1 MAKKTSAVAE
11 AVMNRSE
18 TKAATTTGASTPSLS
33 RKAMPSR
40 ARSAE
45 WSAALRLAAGA
56 QRLRRHRDGQEARG
70 VDQQRDARAAGGREQ
85 AAEDGAEGEAEVA
98 GRLDAPVGRRHA
110 AGPGR
115 GGHQRELGRLRQR
128 DPDAE
133 QRREGERR
141 RQAAEGQRQHG
152 RDRRLP
158 ERDVAQQAPALDAVG
173 EQPRR
178 PAEDDRGRPQRDEQP
193 GDRDPRPRALLHIE
207 RQRDEAEEVAQRGE
221 AHRAGEQTA
230 IAHAQAPAAAC
241 IICAA
246 CSIVFVRSCAG
257 ENSMRSASS
266 STTTLWPA
274 GR

>member
-1 MAKKTSAVAE
+1 LVCSERSPVA
-11 AVMNRSE
+11 
-18 TKAATTTGASTPSLS
+18 
-33 RKAMPSR
+33 
-40 ARSAE
+40 AR
-45 WSAALRLAAGA
+45 A
-56 QRLRRHRDGQEARG
+56 QRLGRQRNGQEARS
-70 VDQQRDARAAGGREQ
+70 VDQQRDPRAAGGREQ
-85 AAEDGAEGEAEVA
+85 PAEDGAEGEAQVA
-98 GRLDAPVGRRHA
+98 RRLDAPVGRGDA
-110 AGPGR
+110 AGPRR
-115 GGHQRELGRLRQR
+115 GGHERELGRLRQR

-133 QRREGERR
+133 QRGQGERR
-141 RQAAEGQRQHG
+141 RETAEGQGERG
-152 RDRRLP
+152 RDRRLR
-158 ERDVAQQAPALDAVG
+158 ERDVAQQPPALDAVG
-173 EQPRR
+173 EQARR

-193 GDRDPRPRALLHIE
+193 GDRDPRPGALLHVE

-221 AHRAGEQTA
+221 TDRAGEQTA